1 MSFVNDKVILTFA
14 LDSEEVNILNN
25 HFEKEGAKPCIILKN
40 SMGNKTLSEIL
51 EGKITSEENNQCND
65 KEPFCEDGK
74 SHIED
79 LPLEKTII
87 LNGFEGEKLQRTVMD
102 IREILQSRPILAVV
116 TPISINMKFGEILEH
131 LIEEREFHKK
141 NKVQKK

>member
-1 MSFVNDKVILTFA
+1 MSFINDKVILTYA

-25 HFEKEGAKPCIILKN
+25 HFEKEGAKPCIIIKS
-40 SMGNKTLSEIL
+40 SMGSKTLSEIL
-51 EGKITSEENNQCND
+51 EGKITSEEQNQINE
-65 KEPFCEDGK
+65 KELFCESEK
-74 SHIED
+74 SCSKD
-79 LPLEKTII
+79 LPLEKAII
-87 LNGFEGEKLQRTVMD
+87 LNGFEGEKLQKTVIN

-141 NKVQKK
+141 NAMQKK